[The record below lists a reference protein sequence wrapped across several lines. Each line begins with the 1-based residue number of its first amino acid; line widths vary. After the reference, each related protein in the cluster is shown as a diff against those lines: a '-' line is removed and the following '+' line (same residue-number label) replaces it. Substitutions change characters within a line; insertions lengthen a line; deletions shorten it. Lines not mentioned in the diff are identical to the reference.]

1 MSPNIYLRISHWGK
15 STEEGIKLPLH
26 DEILTSG
33 ITAGVLQNK
42 LSTKGKAERTIS
54 VSRISR
60 HSSRKSQEAS

>member
-15 STEEGIKLPLH
+15 STAEGIKLPLH
-26 DEILTSG
+26 DGILTSR

-42 LSTKGKAERTIS
+42 MSTKRKAEKTIT

-60 HSSRKSQEAS
+60 HYSIKSYKGL